1 MRTRTLLLSLSIL
14 AVAVYAAANRLY
26 AQAKSNDEAQIRALE
41 ERYAAA
47 FRAKDI
53 DTIMKAYARGA
64 ELFVFDVTPPRQH
77 VGFDDYKK
85 DWQDL
90 FAAFPGPVD
99 KFEVQD
105 LSIMTDGKLAYS
117 HSVQPAIFTAKDG
130 SKFSLTARVTDCYR
144 KINGKWLIT
153 QEHVSVPVNL
163 DTGNPDIMS
172 RP

>member
-1 MRTRTLLLSLSIL
+1 MKSRTLLLSLSIL
-14 AVAVYAAANRLY
+14 AAAAYPAANRLY
-26 AQAKSNDEAQIRALE
+26 AQAKENDEAQIRALE

-53 DTIMKAYARGA
+53 DMIMKAYAPGA
-64 ELFVFDVTPPRQH
+64 ELFVFDVTPPHQH

-105 LSIMTDGKLAYS
+105 LSITTDGKLRVCCESQGTDAERPS
-117 HSVQPAIFTAKDG
+117 RRLSAIMPRFQPTPGLNRLAAG
-130 SKFSLTARVTDCYR
+130 L
-144 KINGKWLIT
+144 L
-153 QEHVSVPVNL
+153 Q
-163 DTGNPDIMS
+163 
-172 RP
+172 